1 MPGWRAR
8 PWTQRAVPAGRDR
21 SPFHFTEDDYGG
33 APTRPFLG
41 SHDSFFCQATGQQNQ
56 GPSSQDVDQE
66 QWCDRLARPGRF
78 PVTTP

>member
-1 MPGWRAR
+1 M
-8 PWTQRAVPAGRDR
+8 PAGRDR
-21 SPFHFTEDDYGG
+21 SPFHFTEDDYGR

-66 QWCDRLARPGRF
+66 R
-78 PVTTP
+78 

>member
-1 MPGWRAR
+1 MPSS
-8 PWTQRAVPAGRDR
+8 RDR

-41 SHDSFFCQATGQQNQ
+41 SHDSIFCQATGQQNQ

-66 QWCDRLARPGRF
+66 RWCDRLTRPGRF